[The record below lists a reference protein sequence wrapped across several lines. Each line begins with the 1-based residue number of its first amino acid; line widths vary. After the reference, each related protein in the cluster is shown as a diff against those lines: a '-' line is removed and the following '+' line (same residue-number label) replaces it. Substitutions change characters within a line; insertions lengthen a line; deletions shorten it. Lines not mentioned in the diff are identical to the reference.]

1 MNFSS
6 TTSSAGGEADL
17 VFGKRLHHL
26 SPSGVAFLIFLI
38 IFNIITFPITAVLNS
53 LVMISVKAKSRLR
66 AHKSN
71 ILLAFLAL
79 TDFTVG
85 ILVQP
90 AFAALLI
97 MLLLDEPRGYCVLQV
112 LRCAL
117 IVLLNSSLFH
127 LVLLSLERYIAMKH
141 TFSYPSLVTEGRLL
155 VASLLSWLFSVF
167 QTVLL
172 LVSKTVLLRSV
183 MISTSL
189 SLVVIFFC
197 HFTVC
202 RDIRRHEKRVAAQQ
216 TTPEAREQ
224 FERNKK
230 AVKLTFIIL
239 AALLLCFTPVNVA
252 KIVLLSYHGDI
263 THITH
268 EALVMFFC
276 FSLSLSFFNSL
287 LNPVIYALRMN
298 QFRVAFIELVFRTDE
313 EIEMPRFLRF
323 RNSLVRVNTEQ
334 DKKYNK
340 MSMQQQQS

>member
-6 TTSSAGGEADL
+6 TTSPAGCEADL

-26 SPSGVAFLIFLI
+26 PPWGVAFLIFLV

-71 ILLAFLAL
+71 VLLAFLAL

-90 AFAALLI
+90 AFAAVLI
-97 MLLLDEPRGYCVLQV
+97 MLLLDKPRGYCVLQV
-112 LRCAL
+112 LRYAL
-117 IVLLNSSLFH
+117 IVLLSSSLFH

-155 VASLLSWLFSVF
+155 VASLVSWLFSVF

-197 HFTVC
+197 HFT
-202 RDIRRHEKRVAAQQ
+202 EKLVAAQQ
-216 TTPEAREQ
+216 TTPEARKQ

-239 AALLLCFTPVNVA
+239 AASLLCFTPVNVA
-252 KIVLLSYHGDI
+252 KMVLLSYHSDI

-268 EALVMFFC
+268 EALVMFFF

-298 QFRVAFIELVFRTDE
+298 QFRVAFIELVFRTDVE
-313 EIEMPRFLRF
+313 TEKPRFLRV
-323 RNSLVRVNTEQ
+323 RNSLVRVNVEQ
-334 DKKYNK
+334 DKKDKFNK
-340 MSMQQQQS
+340 MCWE